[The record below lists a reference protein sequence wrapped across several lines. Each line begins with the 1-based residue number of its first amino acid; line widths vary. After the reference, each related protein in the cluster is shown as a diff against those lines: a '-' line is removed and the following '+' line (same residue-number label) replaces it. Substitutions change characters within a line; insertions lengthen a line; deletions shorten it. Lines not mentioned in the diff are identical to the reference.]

1 MLTKYLYYT
10 KMNLFYDKYKTTFS
24 YYINNYFN
32 VLFKFDLNRIQRN
45 KIFYDTYKEHIN
57 YNNFKISV
65 DVVELIKTDYVYKD
79 YLIYLFFVEHLE
91 THNLKKKYEE
101 YLIIEFEKISKTLL
115 YNKLCINLFSKK
127 IREKEKEIEN
137 LNTRNQVVEYYSIK
151 NLINKL
157 EEDKNQYVLNLTQ
170 LETQEYNDL
179 KNIQEII
186 TKYKK
191 MKEKIKNDSFFMRR
205 IENLQSKTLITKNNN
220 IEKEIF
226 ENKQQQN
233 FIMGYKEKYSK
244 VLKKS
249 KTRRKNERL
258 QKREQE
264 TTKKAE
270 RIVNKNKGKE
280 KKKIRK
286 IWKTQI

>member
-1 MLTKYLYYT
+1 
-10 KMNLFYDKYKTTFS
+10 
-24 YYINNYFN
+24 
-32 VLFKFDLNRIQRN
+32 
-45 KIFYDTYKEHIN
+45 
-57 YNNFKISV
+57 
-65 DVVELIKTDYVYKD
+65 
-79 YLIYLFFVEHLE
+79 
-91 THNLKKKYEE
+91 
-101 YLIIEFEKISKTLL
+101 
-115 YNKLCINLFSKK
+115 
-127 IREKEKEIEN
+127 
-137 LNTRNQVVEYYSIK
+137 
-151 NLINKL
+151 
-157 EEDKNQYVLNLTQ
+157 
-170 LETQEYNDL
+170 
-179 KNIQEII
+179 
-186 TKYKK
+186 

-280 KKKIRK
+280 KKK
-286 IWKTQI
+286 